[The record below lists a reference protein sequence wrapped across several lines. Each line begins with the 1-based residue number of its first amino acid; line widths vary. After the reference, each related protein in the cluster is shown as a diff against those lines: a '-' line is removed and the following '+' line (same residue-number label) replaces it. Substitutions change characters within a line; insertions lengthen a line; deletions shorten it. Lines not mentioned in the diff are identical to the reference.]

1 MKTEELDD
9 FQRDNIE
16 TLFHDTEE
24 GQYDSADENLGTTIL
39 TINVDEIN
47 EESSAEARQITER
60 LSNYYFD
67 EKYIREHPYVPN
79 KIKQEM
85 DNIRRLLK
93 MLSVNEK
100 AQDALITN
108 ITTNAGKGTL
118 YAALTSLQN
127 SMINIQTQLN
137 RLTESLE
144 QIFKDMQDECEK
156 TFEEKDKENLD
167 GSQVVRGS
175 REFIRSLLEK
185 KKQMTH
191 ANEQQEMSLFDDK
204 EIKKNNTY

>member
-39 TINVDEIN
+39 TIDVDEIN
-47 EESSAEARQITER
+47 EESSTEARQITER

-100 AQDALITN
+100 IIADIFDTN
-108 ITTNAGKGTL
+108 
-118 YAALTSLQN
+118 
-127 SMINIQTQLN
+127 
-137 RLTESLE
+137 R
-144 QIFKDMQDECEK
+144 
-156 TFEEKDKENLD
+156 
-167 GSQVVRGS
+167 R
-175 REFIRSLLEK
+175 
-185 KKQMTH
+185 
-191 ANEQQEMSLFDDK
+191 
-204 EIKKNNTY
+204 

>member
-1 MKTEELDD
+1 MK
-9 FQRDNIE
+9 
-16 TLFHDTEE
+16 
-24 GQYDSADENLGTTIL
+24 
-39 TINVDEIN
+39 N
-47 EESSAEARQITER
+47 E
-60 LSNYYFD
+60 
-67 EKYIREHPYVPN
+67 
-79 KIKQEM
+79 
-85 DNIRRLLK
+85 
-93 MLSVNEK
+93 
-100 AQDALITN
+100 
-108 ITTNAGKGTL
+108 
-118 YAALTSLQN
+118 
-127 SMINIQTQLN
+127 
-137 RLTESLE
+137 E